1 MIKSGVCSAYLIFL
15 FVAIKEWSLFLVLSL
30 NDKSVIVV
38 KLILLK
44 LGQLIAECI
53 QYIDKFIGGQHARI
67 T

>member
-1 MIKSGVCSAYLIFL
+1 ML
-15 FVAIKEWSLFLVLSL
+15 FILVLSL

-53 QYIDKFIGGQHARI
+53 QYIDEFIGGQHARI